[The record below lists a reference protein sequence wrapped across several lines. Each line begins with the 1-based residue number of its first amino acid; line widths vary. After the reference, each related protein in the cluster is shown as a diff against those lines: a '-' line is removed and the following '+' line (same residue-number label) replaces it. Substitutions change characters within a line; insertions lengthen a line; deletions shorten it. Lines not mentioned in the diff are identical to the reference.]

1 MASGFTKN
9 RLKISQSCPLWDRSP
24 ADRIDGVSGAGRGS
38 LKDPSRIPQ
47 MLTAAEGWLLLVL
60 VASTTLKKTN
70 EESLSNM
77 TGNFKIIK
85 TQSPRHDLDNLGI
98 ISANLSRILR

>member
-47 MLTAAEGWLLLVL
+47 RSLEDPSNADGRRGLAAVGSRRFNDVEEDQRR
-60 VASTTLKKTN
+60 VA
-70 EESLSNM
+70 
-77 TGNFKIIK
+77 F
-85 TQSPRHDLDNLGI
+85 
-98 ISANLSRILR
+98 